1 MLTLLRLQPP
11 DQPDQLEGAKYSVLD
26 FKLACRMKPT
36 AAQHAAT
43 SVTSPPQSKP
53 MASSASLGLD
63 QSSGIVN
70 KTRSKV
76 TNLDLLNHS
85 MCDTHN
91 EREECAPKKG
101 MLFGR
106 WHSRASRIATGQ
118 AVCVCSAAG
127 LILVTSYNRLGST
140 HVDANAGC
148 CTQVM
153 HRCSPSRLSTT
164 SPLSER
170 SFVTRM
176 VLASRKGQMSE
187 TKCAASELPQ
197 NGNYYSILGLYWGYW
212 DNGKENGNYY
222 SILLCHGKRKL
233 QCLHRTARL
242 C

>member
-36 AAQHAAT
+36 AAQHAAAC
-43 SVTSPPQSKP
+43 VTSPPQSKP
-53 MASSASLGLD
+53 MASSACLGLD

-127 LILVTSYNRLGST
+127 FLYLSLVTIGWVACMLMQTLDAARRSCTGVLPLGS
-140 HVDANAGC
+140 
-148 CTQVM
+148 QP
-153 HRCSPSRLSTT
+153 HRPCPRG
-164 SPLSER
+164 
-170 SFVTRM
+170 
-176 VLASRKGQMSE
+176 AS
-187 TKCAASELPQ
+187 
-197 NGNYYSILGLYWGYW
+197 
-212 DNGKENGNYY
+212 
-222 SILLCHGKRKL
+222 
-233 QCLHRTARL
+233 
-242 C
+242 